1 MTNPWLAHVKKTMR
15 EHPGQT
21 FTTMLK
27 KASRTY
33 KKSKK
38 GGKKNKKTKTKKTRK
53 KRKNKGKKK
62 N

>member
-27 KASRTY
+27 RASRTY
-33 KKSKK
+33 KNKK
-38 GGKKNKKTKTKKTRK
+38 GGKKKKKMKKTRR

>member
-15 EHPGQT
+15 EYPGQT

-27 KASRTY
+27 RASRTY
-33 KKSKK
+33 KKNKK
-38 GGKKNKKTKTKKTRK
+38 GGKKNKKMKKTRR

>member
-1 MTNPWLAHVKKTMR
+1 MANAWIAHVKKTMR

-33 KKSKK
+33 KKNKR
-38 GGKKNKKTKTKKTRK
+38 GGKKNKKTKKTRR